1 MPAYLASA
9 SGLIKALKGAS
20 DPPQPDAPPKID
32 IALTAWKQDSFHV
45 PRKAEVLR
53 DWVIESW
60 SRTHKKASPISEPK
74 YHQLLLDTT
83 PHCDTPAQ
91 APLSIISSFFQSLPE
106 SQDHITLLDLASR
119 SFASIYPPQQLSHK
133 PEAWTDVYTSILH
146 PLSLISPCP
155 QLTPLIELITSR
167 VTEALPSAPNGK
179 KLSTTA
185 AGSFPSFCKAISTH
199 PSLTP
204 ALTHT
209 FSLLLF
215 QVPLLSTTDPLQP
228 ILSHLPTQNSHTAL
242 PLLFSNLVETYHQ
255 HRYSIFT
262 QASSSIVAHDVFVAT
277 KEREAVRLALER
289 ILVKVEGDYSTRSS
303 LWKTIESWGG
313 YMEREPAW
321 SQMMHSEARIT
332 EDALSSDPSLLGT
345 LLDTL
350 ATLERLDHD
359 QAKLS
364 SNVVRWCLACPV
376 SHRATASTVISS
388 LLRFHQLTHSLPTFF
403 SLLLDSLEG
412 LFTPDL
418 PEDIVTSLYK
428 LTVDGPLTARTL
440 RQDIIQSLRSICV
453 GKGRTNVWNEI
464 LGSVVSR
471 LTPLVNSQ
479 PTGKKRKRSW
489 APTTH
494 AAALIGIHT
503 RLICYCLLAASSTT
517 HDVDATN
524 ASIPALSELIAGW
537 ANDNT
542 DTFAGAVSEAG
553 RLRTARSV
561 EKLLSSQS
569 DTPTPILQ
577 TQAVPELSIEMTRF
591 IFHCAA
597 FTQSINPK
605 SVDAL
610 LDILQ
615 DISSPLWQIAI
626 NQGMPLLDS
635 LATPTQLQRLAMLI
649 AKRTTQPTPAI
660 LWDLPNI
667 KDAVQSQ
674 ITASPPDY
682 LLLNACPPSYLDRKV
697 KLHAV
702 EATQDISLGGKWLDR
717 LASEHDS
724 SGLMSRDTKLLQRVV
739 TIAATGNPSALS
751 LLGKLVSSMIVN
763 SPRNSSPLLC
773 KRRSKSTSRRRR
785 TVLTFLSYASTLP
798 QMLDLYAITTLASPS
813 IDDLDAIDNRNVLCK
828 AGRWLGAEGEP
839 RSTTSPLTLEAHQT
853 EPLGPRLCAAL
864 MNASKSSNQSRLAQ
878 LTLETF
884 ATETNDIQKIIAA
897 AIVVYSAAPGLTL
910 DSTVQTILAG
920 QIPEAIACCASIPA
934 SAPCLEILA
943 ALCMRCND
951 PTALREAVHAALSST
966 SDHSVIGFFEKITED
981 KASALQHDDVTRL
994 LSVITESLS
1003 PLTLLSSINVIT
1015 ALARRRPDLILANLP
1030 EVVDVLAIMF
1040 STRPIDALP
1049 LSRLL
1054 VALTQMRLKTHE
1066 ISPLAKHI
1074 PAILVAYV
1082 RAAADLHLGV
1092 RRELEPGLYALC
1104 NLVTSGG
1111 RAHARGREGEG
1122 LGIPFGLGEGS
1133 GGEGERELWADLWQ
1147 SWNKSR
1153 YMGQG

>member
-60 SRTHKKASPISEPK
+60 SRTHKK
-74 YHQLLLDTT
+74 
-83 PHCDTPAQ
+83 
-91 APLSIISSFFQSLPE
+91 
-106 SQDHITLLDLASR
+106 

-179 KLSTTA
+179 K
-185 AGSFPSFCKAISTH
+185 
-199 PSLTP
+199 
-204 ALTHT
+204 
-209 FSLLLF
+209 
-215 QVPLLSTTDPLQP
+215 
-228 ILSHLPTQNSHTAL
+228 NSHTAL

-364 SNVVRWCLACPV
+364 SNVVRWCLAV
-376 SHRATASTVISS
+376 IISS

-577 TQAVPELSIEMTRF
+577 TQAVPELSIEMHSPKASTLNPSTPFSIFYKIYHPPSGRSRSTRECHF
-591 IFHCAA
+591 L
-597 FTQSINPK
+597 N
-605 SVDAL
+605 
-610 LDILQ
+610 
-615 DISSPLWQIAI
+615 
-626 NQGMPLLDS
+626 
-635 LATPTQLQRLAMLI
+635 
-649 AKRTTQPTPAI
+649 
-660 LWDLPNI
+660 
-667 KDAVQSQ
+667 AVQSQ

-724 SGLMSRDTKLLQRVV
+724 SGLM
-739 TIAATGNPSALS
+739 
-751 LLGKLVSSMIVN
+751 
-763 SPRNSSPLLC
+763 
-773 KRRSKSTSRRRR
+773 
-785 TVLTFLSYASTLP
+785 
-798 QMLDLYAITTLASPS
+798 MLDLYAITTLASPS

-897 AIVVYSAAPGLTL
+897 AIVVYSAAPGH
-910 DSTVQTILAG
+910 STVQTILAG

-943 ALCMRCND
+943 ALCMRCN
-951 PTALREAVHAALSST
+951 ALREAVHAALSST
-966 SDHSVIGFFEKITED
+966 SDHS
-981 KASALQHDDVTRL
+981 ASALQHDDVTRL